1 MPDVQCIIID
11 ENDPKLTKT
20 LDEVYALAEA
30 DRLHSTVTIISVP
43 SDAATPSGSSDSED
57 SGGSFD
63 ERVHRLGSSLVSLG
77 VMPGLRTRVIW
88 S

>member
-11 ENDPKLTKT
+11 ENDPKLAKT
-20 LDEVYALAEA
+20 LDEVCALAEA

-43 SDAATPSGSSDSED
+43 SDASTPPGSSDSED

-63 ERVHRLGSSLVSLG
+63 ERVRRLGSSLVSLG
-77 VMPGLRTRVIW
+77 VMPGLRTRVI
-88 S
+88 